1 MKRKPLPIL
10 GAFVVSLSAASVV
23 QAGEPQ
29 GAGHGGQPLE
39 ATTVKSSKSNSQDR
53 LGGPEGSAP
62 AAATTVKSSKSNSS
76 ERLGGPSSGPPA
88 AATTV
93 KGTKSNSD
101 N

>member
-39 ATTVKSSKSNSQDR
+39 ATTVKSSKSNS
-53 LGGPEGSAP
+53 
-62 AAATTVKSSKSNSS
+62 S